1 LPAAAL
7 LEDAAEELGRVP
19 MLILAG
25 ELDEDRRRERVD
37 RVLDDLCRER
47 VDRVLDDLCRFARV
61 RRALAVK
68 F

>member
-1 LPAAAL
+1 
-7 LEDAAEELGRVP
+7 

-47 VDRVLDDLCRFARV
+47 VDRVLDDLCSFARV
-61 RRALAVK
+61 RRALAMK